1 MNCRHHPGRLAGIHF
16 RGDPIWG
23 LCWECFDRREQEP
36 HPVVE
41 RDSAILDELVAA
53 LGDGVKVVQPSEAV
67 KMHSLRMS
75 PEDRA
80 ELYRRY
86 EEARG
91 G

>member
-1 MNCRHHPGRLAGIHF
+1 MNCRHHPGRVANVHF

-23 LCWECFDRREQEP
+23 LCWECFDMREQELSP
-36 HPVVE
+36 AVE
-41 RDSAILDELVAA
+41 RDCVILDELIEA
-53 LGDGVKVVQPSEAV
+53 LGSGEKRIMPSEAM
-67 KMHSLRMS
+67 KMGSLRIS

>member
-1 MNCRHHPGRLAGIHF
+1 VNCRHHPGRVANVHF

-23 LCWECFDRREQEP
+23 LCWECFDMREQELSP
-36 HPVVE
+36 AVE
-41 RDSAILDELVAA
+41 RDSAILDELFAS
-53 LGDGVKVVQPSEAV
+53 LGDGVKVIQPSEAE